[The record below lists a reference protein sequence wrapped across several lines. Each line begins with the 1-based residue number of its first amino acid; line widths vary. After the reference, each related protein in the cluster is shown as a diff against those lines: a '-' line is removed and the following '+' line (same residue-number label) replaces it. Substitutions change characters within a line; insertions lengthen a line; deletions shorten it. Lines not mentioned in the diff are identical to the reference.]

1 MSSRE
6 APEPSPPRRREDG
19 SDRSSSSSSLMD
31 PTTTE
36 NRLLD
41 YLSNVKSK
49 FVAEKEAASLA
60 ATTSTTSAAAAAA
73 AAAAASLHAGGDRG
87 KLLHRPVHFV
97 IGNEAGD
104 ADSVVSAIAHA
115 YLLHSTGAS
124 ADDTSSDPEQQR
136 AGGVVVVVPVV
147 SIPIRDVQTQ
157 RPETL
162 FLLQT
167 LAGITKLD
175 ELLCD
180 IDELVEFVSVH
191 AGRRHPITLVDHNQI
206 SSRLQQPPYA
216 TTDPTILEVVGIV
229 DHHRDMGFHAET
241 CSEAPLARNIAFD
254 ESTGHSLVAST
265 CTLVVEELV
274 RIRTGGG
281 PPLELPPQVSVLLL
295 GTILLDSIN
304 LDPRAGKVTDRDTAA
319 VRELL
324 RGTRWD
330 GLGPEAKH
338 ALGMSGSNVQPDC
351 STLFH
356 LLQTAKFDPE
366 FWGSLSVR
374 DALRLDYKQFS
385 TGDAAS
391 NSNTAAWGMSTVLQD
406 FDSFC
411 NKADWERTISAYMI
425 ERNLDLLVVMLST
438 SSVGGGDATT
448 DDRPATM
455 KRELVLCDLRKG
467 SIVND
472 LVGHLTGTPAPLELR
487 LVEMLNETQALSSD
501 TSSTVYVRAFH
512 QGNAKASR
520 KQVAPILF
528 DYFEATNTSQST

>member
-1 MSSRE
+1 MSSRA
-6 APEPSPPRRREDG
+6 APETPPPRRREDG
-19 SDRSSSSSSLMD
+19 SDRSSSSSSPPD
-31 PTTTE
+31 PTRTE
-36 NRLLD
+36 NRLLE
-41 YLSNVKSK
+41 YLSNVKSQ
-49 FVAEKEAASLA
+49 FVAEKEASSLA
-60 ATTSTTSAAAAAA
+60 STTSTTTSTTSATTTAAAAV
-73 AAAAASLHAGGDRG
+73 SLHAGGDRD
-87 KLLHRPVHFV
+87 KLLHQPVHFV

-104 ADSVVSAIAHA
+104 ADSVVSALAHA
-115 YLLHSTGAS
+115 YLLHCIGVTAAA
-124 ADDTSSDPEQQR
+124 ADDTSSDLEPPR

-147 SIPIRDVQTQ
+147 SIPIRDVLTQ

-167 LAGITKLD
+167 LAGLTKLD
-175 ELLCD
+175 ETLCD
-180 IDELVEFVSVH
+180 IDELVEFVSIH

-206 SSRLQQPPYA
+206 SSRLQPPYA
-216 TTDPTILEVVGIV
+216 TNDPTILEVVGIV
-229 DHHRDMGFHAET
+229 DHHRDVGFHADT
-241 CSEAPLARNIAFD
+241 CSDVPLARNVAFD
-254 ESTGHSLVAST
+254 ESTGHPLVAST
-265 CTLVVEELV
+265 CTLVVEELL

-281 PPLELPPQVSVLLL
+281 TPHLDLPPQVSVLLL

-319 VRELL
+319 VNELL
-324 RGTRWD
+324 RCTRWD
-330 GLGPEAKH
+330 GLGSEAKR

-351 STLFH
+351 SSLFQ
-356 LLQTAKFDPE
+356 LLQAAKFDPE

-391 NSNTAAWGMSTVLQD
+391 NSNSAMWGMSTVLLD
-406 FDSFC
+406 FDSFSS
-411 NKADWERTISAYMI
+411 KADWERTIRSFMI

-438 SSVGGGDATT
+438 SSVAGGDDIT

-455 KRELVLCDLRKG
+455 KRQLVLCDLRMG

-472 LVGHLTGTPAPLELR
+472 LVGHLSGPQVHRELK
-487 LVEMLNETQALSSD
+487 LVEMLDETRALSKG
-501 TSSTVYVRAFH
+501 TSSVYIRAFH

-528 DYFEATNTSQST
+528 DYF